1 MKIREAA
8 RKVGRGVLWAVFPV
22 AAWRNIVS
30 TKESITRIRE
40 MARRGKTVRPEEMD
54 DIQLKRHELEMEGR
68 EIVLGLEEHDRFDYM
83 AEQLGWTEEALR
95 EKSRALSR
103 GHAIRFCLL
112 IFTVIITIGLAIM
125 FGFRPIIYGS
135 AAALYLTATC
145 VKTTCLYTQLRER
158 ALWSLTQ
165 LIARPNAWLW
175 RRAFW
180 FLD

>member
-8 RKVGRGVLWAVFPV
+8 RKVGKGVVWGVFPV

-40 MARRGKTVRPEEMD
+40 MARRGRTVRPEEMN

-83 AEQLGWTEEALR
+83 AEQLGWTEAALS
-95 EKSRALSR
+95 EKMRALAR
-103 GHAIRFCLL
+103 GHSIRFCLL
-112 IFTVIITIGLAIM
+112 IFTIIITVGLAIL
-125 FGFRPIIYGS
+125 FGFRPVIYGS
-135 AAALYLTATC
+135 AAVLYLTAAC
-145 VKTTCLYTQLRER
+145 IKTTCLYTQLQER
-158 ALWSLTQ
+158 ALWSLSQITK
-165 LIARPNAWLW
+165 RPNAWIW

>member
-8 RKVGRGVLWAVFPV
+8 RKVGKGALWALFPV
-22 AAWRNIVS
+22 AAWRNLVS

-40 MARRGKTVRPEEMD
+40 MARRGKTARPENMS
-54 DIQLKRHELEMEGR
+54 DIELKRHELEMEGR
-68 EIVLGLEEHDRFDYM
+68 EIVLGLEEHDRFVYM

-95 EKSRALSR
+95 EKMRALAR

-112 IFTVIITIGLAIM
+112 IFTVIITVGLAVM

-135 AAALYLTATC
+135 AAAFYLTAAC
-145 VKTTCLYTQLRER
+145 VKTTCLYTQLQER

-165 LIARPNAWLW
+165 IITRPNAWIW